1 MKKMDKKTTILTI
14 IALIITGVVVY
25 LGSNP
30 TTTYAKI
37 LGMTS
42 SNEPRQLYHIYLG
55 GESLGLIES
64 REELESFIDEKQSV
78 IKDKYQ
84 VDKVYVP
91 NDLDIVQEITYDEN
105 ISSIEEIYEKIQE
118 KKGSEAFTIDGYKIV
133 IDGIEKET
141 EGGETVT
148 TPDIVLYV
156 LDKEIFTNSVEK
168 TITSFIDE
176 DSYQDFLNDTQ
187 EEIQETGTIIEDLY
201 IQNNISIHKGRIPT
215 EEKIYLTE
223 DELSK
228 YLLFGTIEDQAT
240 YTVQE
245 GDTIEDIA
253 FNNKLSPEEFLIANT
268 EYNTTSDLLYPGKE
282 VVLGVIQPQ
291 FDTVEETHVVSKKT
305 VEIQTVYED
314 DPNQYTGYERVKQEG
329 SEGLSLV
336 TEKQK
341 LVNGE
346 ITSVVPVSEE
356 VLVPSVN
363 KIIVRGTKQRVNSS
377 TSITNQEVPV
387 GVGSWVWPTTV
398 PYTIS
403 SSFGYRWGKLHEGI
417 DISGIGRGS
426 PIKATNN
433 GLVVQSGYTRTNG
446 NYIVIAHSNGYYT
459 MYAHMNSRIR
469 EAGDVVMAGDQI
481 GTAGDS
487 GFATGVHL
495 HFAIYRGMP
504 YRGGVPISPFNI
516 F

>member
-1 MKKMDKKTTILTI
+1 MDKKTTALTI
-14 IALIITGVVVY
+14 IALIVTGLIVY
-25 LGSNP
+25 MGSNP
-30 TTTYAKI
+30 TTAFAKI
-37 LGMTS
+37 LGMSANT
-42 SNEPRQLYHIYLG
+42 NQPRQLYHIYLG

-64 REELESFIDEKQSV
+64 QEELEKFIDEKQSE
-78 IKDKYQ
+78 IKKKYQ

-91 NDLDIVQEITYDEN
+91 NDLDIVQEITYSQD
-105 ISSIEEIYEKIQE
+105 ISTIEEIYQKIQE

-133 IDGIEKET
+133 INGIEKES
-141 EGGETVT
+141 EGGETIKT
-148 TPDIVLYV
+148 EDIVLYV

-168 TITSFIDE
+168 TITSFIDNE
-176 DSYQDFLNDTQ
+176 SYQKFLTDTQ

-228 YLLFGTIEDQAT
+228 YLLFGTTEDQAT
-240 YTVQE
+240 YVVQE

-253 FNNKLSPEEFLIANT
+253 FNNKLSPEEFLIANA
-268 EYNTTSDLLYPGKE
+268 EYSSSSDLLYPGKE
-282 VVLGVIQPQ
+282 VVLGIIQPQ

-314 DPNQYTGYERVKQEG
+314 DPNQYVGYEKVKQEG

-341 LVNGE
+341 LINGE
-346 ITSVVPVSEE
+346 ITTVVPVSEE
-356 VLVPSVN
+356 VLVPAVN
-363 KIIVRGTKQRVNSS
+363 KVIVRGTKKRSNTSS
-377 TSITNQEVPV
+377 LPNQEVPV
-387 GVGSWVWPTTV
+387 GVGSWVWPTVV

-426 PIKATNN
+426 PIKAANN

-469 EAGDVVMAGDQI
+469 KAGDVVMAGDQI

-504 YRGGVPISPFNI
+504 YRGGVPISPFTI

>member
-1 MKKMDKKTTILTI
+1 MDKKTTILTI
-14 IALIITGVVVY
+14 IALMITGVVVY

-30 TTTYAKI
+30 TTTYAKM
-37 LGMTS
+37 LGIKNTD
-42 SNEPRQLYHIYLG
+42 EPHQLYHVYLG

-64 REELESFIDEKQSV
+64 QEELEKFIDEKQSE
-78 IKDKYQ
+78 IKKKYQ

-91 NDLDIVQEITYDEN
+91 NDLDIVQEITYVQKV
-105 ISSIEEIYEKIQE
+105 STVEEIYQKIQE
-118 KKGSEAFTIDGYKIV
+118 KRGSESFTIDGYKID
-133 IDGIEKET
+133 IEGIEKES

-156 LDKEIFTNSVEK
+156 LDEEVFTNSVEK
-168 TITSFIDE
+168 TITSFINE
-176 DSYQDFLNDTQ
+176 DSYHDFLNDTQ
-187 EEIQETGTIIEDLY
+187 AEIQETGTIIEDLY

-215 EEKIYLTE
+215 GEKIYLTE

-228 YLLFGTIEDQAT
+228 YLLFGTVEDQAT

-268 EYNTTSDLLYPGKE
+268 EYTSTNDLLYPGKE

-314 DPNQYTGYERVKQEG
+314 DPNQYTGYEKVKQEG

-346 ITSVVPVSEE
+346 ITTVVPVSEE
-356 VLVPSVN
+356 VLVPAVN
-363 KIIVRGTKQRVNSS
+363 KVIVRGTKKYSNIGNSS
-377 TSITNQEVPV
+377 ISNQEVPV

-426 PIKATNN
+426 PIKAANN
-433 GLVVQSGYTRTNG
+433 GLVIQSGYTRTNG

-469 EAGDVVMAGDQI
+469 KAGDVVMAGDQI

-504 YRGGVPISPFNI
+504 YRGGVAVSPFN
-516 F
+516 FF